1 MDDDGTRGVRGPDAD
16 RAPGPAVPPPPTTPP
31 RIPHPAA
38 GTHPA
43 DRRPA
48 PPEEDRPAGPAS
60 APPLGHPQSR
70 PASPPPLKH
79 RPAGPASAP
88 PAEQPAPGAPVDAW
102 LRTPRPPQEPGVWRY
117 GYTPPPP
124 EESERVSDRSL
135 LVGAL
140 IALLSALLLWSLW
153 RNGYLP
159 YRLVPLKLFTPGE
172 WWNPGTSGGPRTI
185 EGSDA
190 LTVYEAILFGLLA
203 YGCGRVGNFSELFRR
218 HVAERGQPFLALAA
232 AAAAGLTQLLVW
244 KETLPVVRPVLV
256 LVASVAGGEIYQ
268 SQTVVN
274 VIYAVIAAAVLWPFA
289 RLGRWREL
297 IAARRGTSAV
307 TPADTSAPA
316 TATSAD
322 QWPELRAAGWTDAA
336 DTLAAEV
343 RTGRMNDVDVARLRH
358 AWTLATRRP
367 ERLAPLAEA
376 VLRTGGAAALHPSGS
391 RDLPR
396 RTARHDVLTGQ
407 VRIGRCAEDP
417 HNPYVRRGTG
427 LALDPALLGTSLLA
441 VGPPGA
447 GKSARLVRPVVE
459 ALALRAL
466 AGQAAVLAVG
476 GAGEPLGPDE
486 AFDVVVRLGHPG
498 SAHDID
504 LYGGTTD
511 PDEAAAV
518 LAEGLV
524 GDVGSLDSRRAAT
537 VLAQLLGP
545 YRAAHGHF
553 PSVPE
558 LRELLDGTPAAHAGL
573 RASLEAAGHH
583 AMLRELDAR
592 SRQAGGPGDP
602 APVLAD
608 RVALLDRPTFTG
620 FFATGPDARPFELR
634 ALGQHPLRVRVDLP
648 ERGHAEASRL
658 LTRLLLAQFTAIT
671 AARTDTS
678 LFVCLVLDDA
688 THAVTAETVRGIRRL
703 RSVNAGAVLTLRT
716 VDDVPEALHT
726 PLLGA
731 VGCTA
736 AFSGITTWDGKR
748 FAEAWGK
755 EWVETREV
763 AQHTVFADQPF
774 TRALHALRKL
784 VTGKAVTTD
793 AVTVRQV
800 ERERW
805 SASELAYAVPAGH
818 AVLSLTTVQGE
829 HAPPLLV
836 HLDG

>member
-1 MDDDGTRGVRGPDAD
+1 D
-16 RAPGPAVPPPPTTPP
+16 
-31 RIPHPAA
+31 
-38 GTHPA
+38 
-43 DRRPA
+43 
-48 PPEEDRPAGPAS
+48 
-60 APPLGHPQSR
+60 
-70 PASPPPLKH
+70 
-79 RPAGPASAP
+79 
-88 PAEQPAPGAPVDAW
+88 VDA
-102 LRTPRPPQEPGVWRY
+102 
-117 GYTPPPP
+117 
-124 EESERVSDRSL
+124 
-135 LVGAL
+135 
-140 IALLSALLLWSLW
+140 
-153 RNGYLP
+153 
-159 YRLVPLKLFTPGE
+159 
-172 WWNPGTSGGPRTI
+172 
-185 EGSDA
+185 
-190 LTVYEAILFGLLA
+190 
-203 YGCGRVGNFSELFRR
+203 
-218 HVAERGQPFLALAA
+218 
-232 AAAAGLTQLLVW
+232 
-244 KETLPVVRPVLV
+244 
-256 LVASVAGGEIYQ
+256 
-268 SQTVVN
+268 
-274 VIYAVIAAAVLWPFA
+274 
-289 RLGRWREL
+289 
-297 IAARRGTSAV
+297 
-307 TPADTSAPA
+307 
-316 TATSAD
+316 
-322 QWPELRAAGWTDAA
+322 
-336 DTLAAEV
+336 
-343 RTGRMNDVDVARLRH
+343 ARLRH
-358 AWTLATRRP
+358 AWTLATQRP
-367 ERLAPLAEA
+367 DRLAALAEA
-376 VLRTGGAAALHPSGS
+376 VLRTGGAAALHPSGH

-396 RTARHDVLTGQ
+396 RGARHDVLTGQ
-407 VRIGRCAEDP
+407 VRIGRCADDP

-427 LALDPALLGTSLLA
+427 LALEPALLGTSLLA

-447 GKSARLVRPVVE
+447 GKTTRLVRPVVE

-476 GAGEPLGPDE
+476 GAGAPLGPDD
-486 AFDVVVRLGHPG
+486 AFDVVVRVGHPG

-545 YRAAHGHF
+545 YRAARGHF

-558 LRELLDGTPAAHAGL
+558 LRELLDGTPDALAGL

-602 APVLAD
+602 APALAD
-608 RVALLDRPTFTG
+608 RVALLDRPAFAG
-620 FFATGPDARPFELR
+620 FFATGPDARPFSLR

-658 LTRLLLAQFTAIT
+658 LTRLFLAQFTAIT
-671 AARTDTS
+671 AARTDTT
-678 LFVCLVLDDA
+678 LFACLVLDDA

-703 RSVNAGAVLTLRT
+703 RSVNAGAVLALRT

-818 AVLSLTTVQGE
+818 AVIRLATVQGD

>member
-1 MDDDGTRGVRGPDAD
+1 MDDDGTRGVRGPSAD
-16 RAPGPAVPPPPTTPP
+16 RLPGPAVPPPPTAPPRVPPPAAAHEAPRYRHAPATPP
-31 RIPHPAA
+31 A
-38 GTHPA
+38 G
-43 DRRPA
+43 
-48 PPEEDRPAGPAS
+48 S
-60 APPLGHPQSR
+60 PQ
-70 PASPPPLKH
+70 
-79 RPAGPASAP
+79 
-88 PAEQPAPGAPVDAW
+88 AEQPAPGAPVDAW

-124 EESERVSDRSL
+124 EASETVSDRSL

-140 IALLSALLLWSLW
+140 ISLLSALLLWSLW

-190 LTVYEAILFGLLA
+190 LTVYEALLFGLLV
-203 YGCGRVGNFSELFRR
+203 YGCGRIGNFAELFRR

-232 AAAAGLTQLLVW
+232 AAAAGLAQLLVW
-244 KETLPVVRPVLV
+244 KETLPVVRPILV
-256 LVASVAGGEIYQ
+256 LVATVAGGEIYQ

-274 VIYAVIAAAVLWPFA
+274 VIYALIAALVLWPFA

-297 IAARRGTSAV
+297 LAARRGGGAP
-307 TPADTSAPA
+307 TPAAEAVPA

-322 QWPELRAAGWTDAA
+322 QWPDLRAAGWTDAA

-358 AWTLATRRP
+358 AWKLAAQRP
-367 ERLAPLAEA
+367 DRLAPLAES
-376 VLRTGGAAALHPSGS
+376 VLRNGGAAALHPSGR
-391 RDLPR
+391 RDLPL

-407 VRIGRCAEDP
+407 VRIGRCADDP

-427 LALDPALLGTSLLA
+427 LALEPALLGTSLLA
-441 VGPPGA
+441 VGPQGA
-447 GKSARLVRPVVE
+447 GKSDRLIRPVVE

-476 GAGEPLGPDE
+476 GAGAPLGPDD
-486 AFDVVVRLGHPG
+486 AFDVVVRVGNPG

-524 GDVGSLDSRRAAT
+524 GDIGSLDSRRAAT

-553 PSVPE
+553 PSVPA
-558 LRELLDGTPAAHAGL
+558 LRELLDGAPDALTALHAA
-573 RASLEAAGHH
+573 LEAGGHQ

-592 SRQAGGPGDP
+592 ARQAGGPGDP

-608 RVALLDRPTFTG
+608 RVALLDRPAFAG

-634 ALGQHPLRVRVDLP
+634 ALGQYPLRVRVDLP

-671 AARTDTS
+671 AARTDTT
-678 LFVCLVLDDA
+678 LFACLVLDDA

-703 RSVNAGAVLTLRT
+703 RSVNAGAVLALRT

-800 ERERW
+800 EKERW

-818 AVLSLTTVQGE
+818 AVVRVATVQGE

>member
-1 MDDDGTRGVRGPDAD
+1 MDDDGTRGVRGSSAD
-16 RAPGPAVPPPPTTPP
+16 KVPGPAVPPPPTAPP
-31 RIPHPAA
+31 RVPPTTAGPYVPAPHPA
-38 GTHPA
+38 
-43 DRRPA
+43 
-48 PPEEDRPAGPAS
+48 PPVE
-60 APPLGHPQSR
+60 
-70 PASPPPLKH
+70 H
-79 RPAGPASAP
+79 RPARPATAP
-88 PAEQPAPGAPVDAW
+88 SIGQPPPGAPVDAW

-124 EESERVSDRSL
+124 EASERVSDRSL

-140 IALLSALLLWSLW
+140 ISLLTALLLWSLW

-172 WWNPGTSGGPRTI
+172 WWYPGTSGGPRTI

-190 LTVYEAILFGLLA
+190 LTVYESILFGLLA
-203 YGCGRVGNFSELFRR
+203 YGCGRIGNFSELFHR
-218 HVAERGQPFLALAA
+218 HVVERGQPFLAVAA

-244 KETLPVVRPVLV
+244 KETLPVVRPILV
-256 LVASVAGGEIYQ
+256 LVAAVAGGEIYQ

-274 VIYAVIAAAVLWPFA
+274 VIYGLIAAAVLWPFA

-297 IAARRGTSAV
+297 SAARRGSAAPD
-307 TPADTSAPA
+307 PAHAAPA
-316 TATSAD
+316 TSTSAD

-336 DTLAAEV
+336 DTLTAEV

-367 ERLAPLAEA
+367 DRLAPLTEA
-376 VLRTGGAAALHPSGS
+376 VLRTGGAAALHPSGD
-391 RDLPR
+391 RDLSR

-407 VRIGRCAEDP
+407 VRIGRCADDP

-427 LALDPALLGTSLLA
+427 LALEPALLGTSLLA
-441 VGPPGA
+441 VGPPGS
-447 GKSARLVRPVVE
+447 GKSARLIRPVVE

-476 GAGEPLGPDE
+476 GAGAPLGPDD
-486 AFDVVVRLGHPG
+486 AFDVVVRVGHPG

-545 YRAAHGHF
+545 YHAAHGHF

-558 LRELLDGTPAAHAGL
+558 LRELLDGTPAALAGL
-573 RASLEAAGHH
+573 RATLEAAGHH
-583 AMLRELDAR
+583 AMVRELDAR

-602 APVLAD
+602 APALAD
-608 RVALLDRPTFTG
+608 RVALLDRPAFAG
-620 FFATGPDARPFELR
+620 FFATGPDARPFSLR

-671 AARTDTS
+671 AARTDTT
-678 LFVCLVLDDA
+678 LFACLVLDDA

-703 RSVNAGAVLTLRT
+703 RSVNAGAVLALRT

-818 AVLSLTTVQGE
+818 AVIRLANVEGE

>member
-1 MDDDGTRGVRGPDAD
+1 MDDDGTRGVRGPSAD
-16 RAPGPAVPPPPTTPP
+16 RVPGPAVPPPPTAPP
-31 RIPHPAA
+31 RVPPPSAA
-38 GTHPA
+38 HE
-43 DRRPA
+43 A
-48 PPEEDRPAGPAS
+48 PRYRDA
-60 APPLGHPQSR
+60 
-70 PASPPPLKH
+70 PASPP
-79 RPAGPASAP
+79 AGSPQ
-88 PAEQPAPGAPVDAW
+88 AEQPAPGAPVDAW

-124 EESERVSDRSL
+124 EASETVSDRSL

-140 IALLSALLLWSLW
+140 ISLLSALLLWSLW

-190 LTVYEAILFGLLA
+190 LTVYEALLFGLLV
-203 YGCGRVGNFSELFRR
+203 YGCGRIGNFAELFRR

-232 AAAAGLTQLLVW
+232 AAAAGLAQLLVW
-244 KETLPVVRPVLV
+244 KETLPVVRPILV
-256 LVASVAGGEIYQ
+256 LVATVAGGEIYQ

-274 VIYAVIAAAVLWPFA
+274 VIYALIAALVLWPFA

-297 IAARRGTSAV
+297 LAARRGAGTP
-307 TPADTSAPA
+307 TPAAEAVPA

-322 QWPELRAAGWTDAA
+322 QWPDLRAAGWTDAA

-358 AWTLATRRP
+358 AWKLAAQRP
-367 ERLAPLAEA
+367 DRLAPLAEA
-376 VLRTGGAAALHPSGS
+376 VLRNGGAAALHPSGR
-391 RDLPR
+391 RDLPL

-407 VRIGRCAEDP
+407 VRIGRCADDP

-427 LALDPALLGTSLLA
+427 LALEPALLGTSLLA

-447 GKSARLVRPVVE
+447 GKSDRLIRPVVE

-476 GAGEPLGPDE
+476 GAGAPLGPDD
-486 AFDVVVRLGHPG
+486 AFDVVVRVGHPG

-524 GDVGSLDSRRAAT
+524 GDIGSLDSRRAAT

-553 PSVPE
+553 PSVPA
-558 LRELLDGTPAAHAGL
+558 LRELLDGAPDALTAL
-573 RASLEAAGHH
+573 RAALEAGGHQ

-602 APVLAD
+602 ASVLAD
-608 RVALLDRPTFTG
+608 RVALLDRPAFAG
-620 FFATGPDARPFELR
+620 FFATGADARPFELR
-634 ALGQHPLRVRVDLP
+634 ALGQYPLRVRVDLP

-671 AARTDTS
+671 AARADTT
-678 LFVCLVLDDA
+678 LFACLVLDDA
-688 THAVTAETVRGIRRL
+688 THAVTAETIRGIRRL
-703 RSVNAGAVLTLRT
+703 RSVNAGAVLALRT

-805 SASELAYAVPAGH
+805 SASELAYSIPAGH

>member
-1 MDDDGTRGVRGPDAD
+1 MDDDGTRGVRGSSAD
-16 RAPGPAVPPPPTTPP
+16 KVPGPAVPPPPTAPP
-31 RIPHPAA
+31 RVPPTTA
-38 GTHPA
+38 GPYV
-43 DRRPA
+43 PA
-48 PPEEDRPAGPAS
+48 PPVE
-60 APPLGHPQSR
+60 
-70 PASPPPLKH
+70 H
-79 RPAGPASAP
+79 RPARPATAP
-88 PAEQPAPGAPVDAW
+88 SIGQPPPGTPVDAW

-124 EESERVSDRSL
+124 EASERVSDRSL

-140 IALLSALLLWSLW
+140 ISLLTALLLWSLW

-172 WWNPGTSGGPRTI
+172 WWYPGTSGGPRTI

-190 LTVYEAILFGLLA
+190 LTVYESILFGLLA
-203 YGCGRVGNFSELFRR
+203 YGCGRIGNFSELFHR
-218 HVAERGQPFLALAA
+218 HVVERGQPFLAVAA

-244 KETLPVVRPVLV
+244 KETLPVVRPILA
-256 LVASVAGGEIYQ
+256 LVAAVAGGEIYQ

-274 VIYAVIAAAVLWPFA
+274 VIYGLIAAAVLWPFA

-297 IAARRGTSAV
+297 SAARRGSAAPD
-307 TPADTSAPA
+307 PAHAA
-316 TATSAD
+316 TATSTSAD

-336 DTLAAEV
+336 DTLTAEV

-367 ERLAPLAEA
+367 DRLAPLTEA
-376 VLRTGGAAALHPSGS
+376 VLRTGGAAALHPSGD

-407 VRIGRCAEDP
+407 VRIGRCADDP

-427 LALDPALLGTSLLA
+427 LALEPALLGTSLLA
-441 VGPPGA
+441 VGPPGS
-447 GKSARLVRPVVE
+447 GKSARLIRPVVE

-476 GAGEPLGPDE
+476 GAGAPLGPDD
-486 AFDVVVRLGHPG
+486 AFDVVVRVGHPG

-545 YRAAHGHF
+545 YHAAHGHF

-558 LRELLDGTPAAHAGL
+558 LRELLDGTPAALAGL
-573 RASLEAAGHH
+573 RATLEAAGHH
-583 AMLRELDAR
+583 AMVRELDAR

-602 APVLAD
+602 APALAD
-608 RVALLDRPTFTG
+608 RVALLDRPAFAG
-620 FFATGPDARPFELR
+620 FFATGPDARPFSLR

-671 AARTDTS
+671 AARTDTT
-678 LFVCLVLDDA
+678 LFACLVLDDA

-703 RSVNAGAVLTLRT
+703 RSVNAGAVLALRT

-818 AVLSLTTVQGE
+818 AVIRLANVEGE

>member
-1 MDDDGTRGVRGPDAD
+1 MDDDGTRGVRGSSAD
-16 RAPGPAVPPPPTTPP
+16 RVPGPALPPPPTAPP
-31 RIPHPAA
+31 RVPAPAA
-38 GTHPA
+38 GPDPA
-43 DRRPA
+43 ATPVEQRPT
-48 PPEEDRPAGPAS
+48 RPGPAS
-60 APPLGHPQSR
+60 
-70 PASPPPLKH
+70 
-79 RPAGPASAP
+79 
-88 PAEQPAPGAPVDAW
+88 PAEQPVPGAPVDAW

-124 EESERVSDRSL
+124 EEPEGVSNRSL

-140 IALLSALLLWSLW
+140 ISLLSALLLWSLW

-203 YGCGRVGNFSELFRR
+203 YGCGRIGNFSELFRR
-218 HVAERGQPFLALAA
+218 HVADRGQPFLALAA

-244 KETLPVVRPVLV
+244 KEALPVVRPVLV

-274 VIYAVIAAAVLWPFA
+274 VIYAVIAAAVLHPFA

-297 IAARRGTSAV
+297 IAARRGTA
-307 TPADTSAPA
+307 APA
-316 TATSAD
+316 PDGTAVAPAAATSAD
-322 QWPELRAAGWTDAA
+322 QWPELRTAGWTDAA
-336 DTLAAEV
+336 DTLTAEV

-358 AWTLATRRP
+358 AWALATRRP
-367 ERLAPLAEA
+367 DRFAPLAEA
-376 VLRTGGAAALHPSGS
+376 VLRTGGAAALHPSGH

-396 RTARHDVLTGQ
+396 RGARHDVLTGQ
-407 VRIGRCAEDP
+407 VRIGRCADDP

-427 LALDPALLGTSLLA
+427 LALEPALLGTSLLA

-447 GKSARLVRPVVE
+447 GKTARLIRPVVE

-476 GAGEPLGPDE
+476 GAGAPLGPDD

-558 LRELLDGTPAAHAGL
+558 LRELLDGTPAALAGL

-602 APVLAD
+602 APALAD
-608 RVALLDRPTFTG
+608 RVALLDRPAFTG
-620 FFATGPDARPFELR
+620 FFATGPDARPFSLR
-634 ALGQHPLRVRVDLP
+634 AVGQHPLRVRVDLP

-671 AARTDTS
+671 AARTDTT
-678 LFVCLVLDDA
+678 LFACLVLDDA

-703 RSVNAGAVLTLRT
+703 RSVNAGAVLALRT
-716 VDDVPEALHT
+716 VDDVPETLHT

>member
-1 MDDDGTRGVRGPDAD
+1 MDDDGTRGVRGSSAD
-16 RAPGPAVPPPPTTPP
+16 KVPGPAVPPPPTAPP
-31 RIPHPAA
+31 RVPPTAAGPYVPAPHPA
-38 GTHPA
+38 
-43 DRRPA
+43 
-48 PPEEDRPAGPAS
+48 PPVE
-60 APPLGHPQSR
+60 
-70 PASPPPLKH
+70 H
-79 RPAGPASAP
+79 RPARPATAP
-88 PAEQPAPGAPVDAW
+88 SIGQSPPGAPVDAW

-124 EESERVSDRSL
+124 EASERVSDRSL

-140 IALLSALLLWSLW
+140 ISLLTALLLWSLW

-172 WWNPGTSGGPRTI
+172 WWYPGTSGGPRTI

-190 LTVYEAILFGLLA
+190 LTVYESILFGLLA
-203 YGCGRVGNFSELFRR
+203 YGCGRIGNFSELFHR
-218 HVAERGQPFLALAA
+218 HVVERGQPFLAVAA

-244 KETLPVVRPVLV
+244 KETLPVVRPILV
-256 LVASVAGGEIYQ
+256 LVAAVAGGEIYQ

-274 VIYAVIAAAVLWPFA
+274 VIYGLIAAAVLWPFA

-297 IAARRGTSAV
+297 SAARRGSAAPD
-307 TPADTSAPA
+307 PAHAAPA
-316 TATSAD
+316 TSTSAD

-336 DTLAAEV
+336 DTLTAEV

-367 ERLAPLAEA
+367 DRLAPLTEA
-376 VLRTGGAAALHPSGS
+376 VLRTGGAAALHPSGD

-407 VRIGRCAEDP
+407 VRIGRCADDP

-427 LALDPALLGTSLLA
+427 LALEPALLGTSLLA
-441 VGPPGA
+441 VGPPGS
-447 GKSARLVRPVVE
+447 GKSARLIRPVVE

-476 GAGEPLGPDE
+476 GAGAPLGPDD
-486 AFDVVVRLGHPG
+486 AFDVVVRVGHPG

-545 YRAAHGHF
+545 YHAAHGHF

-558 LRELLDGTPAAHAGL
+558 LRELLDGTPAALAGL
-573 RASLEAAGHH
+573 RATLEAAGHH
-583 AMLRELDAR
+583 AMVRELDAR

-602 APVLAD
+602 APALAD
-608 RVALLDRPTFTG
+608 RVALLDRPAFAG
-620 FFATGPDARPFELR
+620 FFATGPDARPFSLR

-671 AARTDTS
+671 AARTDTT
-678 LFVCLVLDDA
+678 LFACLVLDDA

-703 RSVNAGAVLTLRT
+703 RSVNAGAVLALRT

-818 AVLSLTTVQGE
+818 AVIRLANVEGE

>member
-1 MDDDGTRGVRGPDAD
+1 MCLPRTRPRRSNTA
-16 RAPGPAVPPPPTTPP
+16 RPGPQRP
-31 RIPHPAA
+31 RPSGSRP
-38 GTHPA
+38 
-43 DRRPA
+43 RRPGRRLA
-48 PPEEDRPAGPAS
+48 A
-60 APPLGHPQSR
+60 H
-70 PASPPPLKH
+70 
-79 RPAGPASAP
+79 
-88 PAEQPAPGAPVDAW
+88 
-102 LRTPRPPQEPGVWRY
+102 PRPPQEPGVWRY

-124 EESERVSDRSL
+124 EASERVSDRSL

-140 IALLSALLLWSLW
+140 ISLLTALLLWSLW

-172 WWNPGTSGGPRTI
+172 WWYPGTSGGPRTI

-190 LTVYEAILFGLLA
+190 LTVYESILFGLLA
-203 YGCGRVGNFSELFRR
+203 YGCGRIGNFSELFHR
-218 HVAERGQPFLALAA
+218 HVVERGQPFLAVAA

-244 KETLPVVRPVLV
+244 KETLPVVRPILV
-256 LVASVAGGEIYQ
+256 LVAAVAGGEIYQ

-274 VIYAVIAAAVLWPFA
+274 VIYGLIAAAVLWPFA

-297 IAARRGTSAV
+297 SAARRGSAAPD
-307 TPADTSAPA
+307 PAHAAPA
-316 TATSAD
+316 TSTSAD

-336 DTLAAEV
+336 DTLTAEV

-367 ERLAPLAEA
+367 DRLAPLTEA
-376 VLRTGGAAALHPSGS
+376 VLRTGGAAALHPSGD
-391 RDLPR
+391 RDLSR

-407 VRIGRCAEDP
+407 VRIGRCADDP

-427 LALDPALLGTSLLA
+427 LALEPALLGTSLLA
-441 VGPPGA
+441 VGPPGS
-447 GKSARLVRPVVE
+447 GKSARLIRPVVE

-476 GAGEPLGPDE
+476 GAGAPLGPDD
-486 AFDVVVRLGHPG
+486 AFDVVVRVGHPG

-545 YRAAHGHF
+545 YHAAHGHF

-558 LRELLDGTPAAHAGL
+558 LRELLDGTPAALAGL
-573 RASLEAAGHH
+573 RATLEAAGHH
-583 AMLRELDAR
+583 AMVRELDAR

-602 APVLAD
+602 APALAD
-608 RVALLDRPTFTG
+608 RVALLDRPAFAG
-620 FFATGPDARPFELR
+620 FFATGPDARPFSLR

-671 AARTDTS
+671 AARTDTT
-678 LFVCLVLDDA
+678 LFACLVLDDA

-703 RSVNAGAVLTLRT
+703 RSVNAGAVLALRT

-818 AVLSLTTVQGE
+818 AVIRLANVEGE